1 MKGTKYPLLYY
12 ASLFL
17 YFVICVVFFTVVY
30 ARLIFYIRNKKK
42 KGNLSK
48 RGMSYS
54 DRKFASTSV
63 TDTDESSLSIIG
75 KDQAKETTNVPPER
89 KQPGI
94 TLCAQEQQS
103 FPRLKNNNFL
113 TSCLN

>member
-1 MKGTKYPLLYY
+1 VGLYP
-12 ASLFL
+12 
-17 YFVICVVFFTVVY
+17 VVFFLVV
-30 ARLIFYIRNKKK
+30 RL

-75 KDQAKETTNVPPER
+75 KDQAQETTNH
-89 KQPGI
+89 
-94 TLCAQEQQS
+94 
-103 FPRLKNNNFL
+103 RLQNKEIKMRNREVDILFL
-113 TSCLN
+113 SLSRR